1 MSGVITDKSKNKAS
15 LNKQTEEQYL
25 CSDAN
30 DDMAAVMVEAKK
42 YISGTKLEGQ
52 YVVPR
57 FGLLSLK
64 AQNTPMYVYDHP
76 SLKKI
81 TNTAFTDGVHT
92 FVDADFLRTLVKE
105 EEASKGTSYGVEPL
119 ILHELMHMLLGHTT
133 RLRHF
138 DPILAN
144 KAEDYVINAKLQ
156 LSFPDMKWCPT
167 IAELGLGFKAGEAE
181 KYATLS
187 EETVARQLL
196 AEENKKK
203 EKEKEKKD
211 GKGQQGQQGQ
221 GGSGGQNQGKGEK
234 GEKQDGKG
242 EKGDKQDGNGQQDG
256 EYSGIHHIP
265 LEDLIKT
272 LEEAGLQNVLDKLE
286 LPESDD
292 IESIAKIEENVQLKD
307 IECIEKAAAQK
318 SQMGGK
324 YPGAHIVD
332 AAAERIKGL
341 TEGKLEWK
349 LGLKEWIL
357 GSGMRFRLSEEE
369 PDLIFH
375 VDAKDMNLD
384 NEIYTGS
391 NLPHSPE
398 EAVLCLIDTSGS
410 VSNEQ
415 LKEFISEILNL
426 KKGVSG
432 VSDTASE
439 VIVLSAD
446 TVIRGQPVE
455 INDSNVDDML
465 ANGMNIFGR
474 GGTNL
479 AHSLKAAME
488 LDLLKEKKISSVVYF
503 TDLCDI
509 PPTKKDFQEYIDK
522 GMAIAF
528 ITSKHTY
535 QEEFAKAVK
544 DFARVYSIE
553 DGMSVDLTENN
564 LDTDVNTRRNKI
576 R

>member
-1 MSGVITDKSKNKAS
+1 MSGVITDKSKNKS
-15 LNKQTEEQYL
+15 ILNKQAEEQYL
-25 CSDAN
+25 CSDVN

-81 TNTAFTDGVHT
+81 TNTAFTDGVHV
-92 FVDADFLRTLVKE
+92 FVDADFLRTLVQE

-119 ILHELMHMLLGHTT
+119 VLHELMHMLLGHTT

-138 DPILAN
+138 DPIIAN

-181 KYATLS
+181 TYATLS
-187 EETVARQLL
+187 EETVARKLQ

-203 EKEKEKKD
+203 EKEKDKDKKD
-211 GKGQQGQQGQ
+211 GKSQGNSSGQGQ
-221 GGSGGQNQGKGEK
+221 
-234 GEKQDGKG
+234 
-242 EKGDKQDGNGQQDG
+242 KGDKQDDKDGKGGKGDKQEGSGNKQDE
-256 EYSGIHHIP
+256 EYSPIHHIP

-286 LPESDD
+286 LPDSDD
-292 IESIAKIEENVQLKD
+292 IEGIAKVEENVQLKD

-398 EAVLCLIDTSGS
+398 ETVLCLIDTSGS

-488 LDLLKEKKISSVVYF
+488 LELLKEKKVSSVVYF
-503 TDLCDI
+503 TDLCDT